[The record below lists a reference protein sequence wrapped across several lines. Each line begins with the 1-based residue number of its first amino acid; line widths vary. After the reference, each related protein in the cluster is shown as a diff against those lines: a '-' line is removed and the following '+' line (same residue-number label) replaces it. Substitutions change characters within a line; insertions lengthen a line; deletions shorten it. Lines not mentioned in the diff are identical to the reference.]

1 MKSNGRPLVPYLR
14 QSRLKERTISI
25 EEQRRDI
32 QAWAQAN
39 GVPLAAEVTE
49 QRVSGSKPWRERDL
63 GDAVD
68 ACERGEASGI
78 IVAWQ
83 DRLSRENGRATAE
96 AWETLERAGARFVAA
111 NEASTPQAAT
121 RRCCS
126 RLKPR
131 SHATSGSFTGRT
143 GRPHAGDQHVRRSRR
158 PQGRRELEIHSG
170 V

>member
-78 IVAWQ
+78 I
-83 DRLSRENGRATAE
+83 S
-96 AWETLERAGARFVAA
+96 
-111 NEASTPQAAT
+111 P
-121 RRCCS
+121 
-126 RLKPR
+126 
-131 SHATSGSFTGRT
+131 GRT
-143 GRPHAGDQHVRRSRR
+143 GSPARTAVRPLKRGRHSSGPALASSPPTRPRHRKRR
-158 PQGRRELEIHSG
+158 PGDAVHD
-170 V
+170 